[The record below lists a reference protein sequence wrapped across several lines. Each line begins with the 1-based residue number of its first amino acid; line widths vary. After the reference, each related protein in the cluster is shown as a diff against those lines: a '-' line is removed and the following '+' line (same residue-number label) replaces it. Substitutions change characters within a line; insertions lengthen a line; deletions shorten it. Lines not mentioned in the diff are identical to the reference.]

1 MCRPCHVIGQLFQ
14 WLAETTAPIAPIRVC
29 GLVKDSLIR
38 RISSSSSRRSPGS
51 WMSLTETTIADRQQ
65 PPASKQ
71 GKNRVRG
78 AAGVAWPLRANRL
91 TTCGSFGL
99 LDFFLLP
106 GRRIPLILPVMPWN
120 LTASHGPQPTPWPI
134 IDLSLR
140 IGELLGCSQDERWMR
155 GDFPWK
161 CRSSWGSLFSGLA
174 EVGFPSLSLR
184 ILLFYIDSRHGGLL
198 HAGLVGF
205 AG

>member
-14 WLAETTAPIAPIRVC
+14 WLAETSAPIAPIWLW

-71 GKNRVRG
+71 GKKRVRG

-120 LTASHGPQPTPWPI
+120 LTASHGPQPTPMANNR
-134 IDLSLR
+134 LVS
-140 IGELLGCSQDERWMR
+140 SYR
-155 GDFPWK
+155 GVTRVLPRRAMDAGRFPLEM
-161 CRSSWGSLFSGLA
+161 SIV
-174 EVGFPSLSLR
+174 VGFVV
-184 ILLFYIDSRHGGLL
+184 FW
-198 HAGLVGF
+198 AG
-205 AG
+205 